1 MDREGVF
8 SESRGSSTTEDM
20 ASLLLKGWSM
30 LSETCSSCREVP
42 LMRSREGVLKCC
54 RCQCEKGATNV
65 VCVADEPPST
75 SIGERNKYNIVDECG
90 LESEMVRGIHCGE
103 GGKSFSTVGECRRR
117 VSGVFDDRR
126 VKQLCLLKF
135 ELSVALDR
143 YTRFLHTLNE
153 RVSSDVA
160 SEVGVLAVIERTL
173 HLLDSVESKI

>member
-1 MDREGVF
+1 
-8 SESRGSSTTEDM
+8 
-20 ASLLLKGWSM
+20 
-30 LSETCSSCREVP
+30 
-42 LMRSREGVLKCC
+42 MRSREGVLKCC

-65 VCVADEPPST
+65 VCVAGRLVLALFMIFPDEPPST

-117 VSGVFDDRR
+117 VSFCVRCLPIIDQVSGVFDDRR

-143 YTRFLHTLNE
+143 YLCYYYVLKMFRYTRFLHTLNE

-160 SEVGVLAVIERTL
+160 RYACLPVLT
-173 HLLDSVESKI
+173 